1 MTGEEE
7 TPPTPSIVSRN
18 NFYSMT
24 LLNADSLAPLTRSPG
39 TANYATQVKHLRCFF
54 GSLMEY
60 LINLPFLYTQWDIFR
75 KRYDISPQLTGALD
89 RVLHPTLFSLLPF
102 FISHW
107 LTVGRQFEEI
117 NFS

>member
-7 TPPTPSIVSRN
+7 TPPTLSIVSRIH
-18 NFYSMT
+18 FYSMT

-39 TANYATQVKHLRCFF
+39 TANYTTQVEHWRCFF

-75 KRYDISPQLTGALD
+75 KRYDISSILSVIPHW
-89 RVLHPTLFSLLPF
+89 VPSPTLFLPLIL
-102 FISHW
+102 FIFHW
-107 LTVGRQFEEI
+107 LTVGRQLEEI